1 MTDNNETFN
10 LNDHTYRL
18 LESEPFFAS
27 LSRRINKKM
36 TKAIPTAGVRVT
48 DQGQFEMVYNPDF
61 FLSLTP
67 KQRSG
72 VLKHEFYHLIFEHV
86 TGRLPPEG
94 MTKMWNIATDLAIN
108 SHLMDELPEQGCFP
122 TRKPFEQYPVGQSAE
137 FYFKMLKEDEQFQK
151 PDDQDGNG
159 DGDGQSD
166 GDGQG
171 GSGNGSGLPDT
182 MDDHSGWGGES
193 DMDEETK
200 QAMRDI
206 AKERLKQAMK
216 DAVDEINSNGRGWGT
231 VGAET
236 RKAIQDFITP
246 KVDWRKVL
254 RYFIKTSQR
263 SNKRS
268 TPRRINKRFP
278 YIHSGKRVTRQAK
291 IAISI
296 DQSGSV
302 SDAML
307 ALFFS
312 ELSSLAKYA
321 EFTII
326 PFDTDVDPDKVWV
339 WKKGKKHTFERVLCG
354 GTNFDAPTQY
364 VNERDF
370 DGHIVLTDMEAP
382 KPKPSKCQ
390 RMWATT
396 PQYAENPYFSTNER
410 MLVMEP

>member
-1 MTDNNETFN
+1 MSDDNKTTFDLNE
-10 LNDHTYRL
+10 HTYRL

-36 TKAIPTAGVRVT
+36 TTAIPTAGVRIT
-48 DQGQFEMVYNPDF
+48 DDGQFEMVYNPAF
-61 FLSLTP
+61 FESLTQ
-67 KQRSG
+67 KERSG

-86 TGRLPPEG
+86 TGRLPSEG

-122 TRKPFEQYPVGQSAE
+122 SREPFENYPVGQSAE
-137 FYFKMLKEDEQFQK
+137 FYYKMLREDEQFNQE
-151 PDDQDGNG
+151 PQDGQGGDDQSGN
-159 DGDGQSD
+159 
-166 GDGQG
+166 GQG
-171 GSGNGSGLPDT
+171 GSGQGLPNSL
-182 MDDHSGWGGES
+182 DDHSGWGGES
-193 DMDEETK
+193 DLDEDTK
-200 QAMRDI
+200 QAMREV
-206 AKERLKQAMK
+206 AEQRLKEAMK
-216 DAVDEINSNGRGWGT
+216 DAVNDINSSGRGWGT
-231 VGAET
+231 IGAST

-278 YIHSGKRVTRQAK
+278 YIHSGKRVTRHAK

-302 SDAML
+302 SDDML

-312 ELSSLAKYA
+312 ELSALAKYA

-339 WKKGKKHTFERVLCG
+339 WKKGKRHTFERVLCG
-354 GTNFDAPTQY
+354 GTNFDAPTEY
-364 VNERDF
+364 VNQQQF
-370 DGHIVLTDMEAP
+370 DGHIILTDMEAP
-382 KPKPSKCQ
+382 KPRPSKCQ

-396 PQYAENPYFSTNER
+396 PEYAERPYFTTNER
-410 MLVMEP
+410 MLIMER

>member
-1 MTDNNETFN
+1 MSDDNKTTFDLNE
-10 LNDHTYRL
+10 HTYRL

-36 TKAIPTAGVRVT
+36 TKAIPTAGVRIT
-48 DQGQFEMVYNPDF
+48 DEGQFEMVYNPEF
-61 FLSLTP
+61 FESLTQ
-67 KQRSG
+67 KERSG

-86 TGRLPPEG
+86 TGRLPSEG
-94 MTKMWNIATDLAIN
+94 MSKMWNIATDLAIN
-108 SHLMDELPEQGCFP
+108 SHLMDELPEAGCFP
-122 TRKPFEQYPVGQSAE
+122 SREPFQDYPVGQSAE
-137 FYFKMLKEDEQFQK
+137 FYFKMLKEDEQFQPK
-151 PDDQDGNG
+151 DGEG
-159 DGDGQSD
+159 GEGE
-166 GDGQG
+166 GGEGQG
-171 GSGNGSGLPDT
+171 SGSGLPDSL
-182 MDDHSGWGGES
+182 DDHSGWGGES

-200 QAMRDI
+200 QAMREV
-206 AKERLKQAMK
+206 AEQRLKEAMK
-216 DAVDEINSNGRGWGT
+216 DAVEEINSSGRGWGS
-231 VGAET
+231 VGAST

-268 TPRRINKRFP
+268 TVRRINKRFP
-278 YIHSGKRVTRQAK
+278 YIHAGKKVTRQAK
-291 IAISI
+291 IAVSI

-302 SDAML
+302 SDDML

-312 ELSSLAKYA
+312 ELTGLAKYA

-339 WKKGKKHTFERVLCG
+339 WKKGKKYTFERVLCG

-364 VNERDF
+364 VNERGF
-370 DGHIVLTDMEAP
+370 DGHIILTDMEAP

-396 PQYAENPYFSTNER
+396 PEYAERPYFTTNER
-410 MLVMEP
+410 MLIMEP

>member
-1 MTDNNETFN
+1 MTDDKPTFDLNE
-10 LNDHTYRL
+10 HTYRL

-36 TKAIPTAGVRVT
+36 TKAIPTAGVRIT
-48 DQGQFEMVYNPDF
+48 EDGQFEMVYNPDF
-61 FLSLTP
+61 FENLTV
-67 KQRSG
+67 KERSG

-86 TGRLPPEG
+86 TGRLPAEG

-122 TRKPFEQYPVGQSAE
+122 GREPFQDYPVGQSAE
-137 FYFKMLKEDEQFQK
+137 YYFKMLKEDEQFNQE
-151 PDDQDGNG
+151 PQDGEG
-159 DGDGQSD
+159 GEGE
-166 GDGQG
+166 GEGQG
-171 GSGNGSGLPDT
+171 SGSGLPDSL
-182 MDDHSGWGGES
+182 DDHSGWGGES

-200 QAMRDI
+200 QAMREV
-206 AKERLKQAMK
+206 AEQRLKEAMK
-216 DAVDEINSNGRGWGT
+216 DAVDEINSSGRGWGS

-263 SNKRS
+263 ANKRS

-302 SDAML
+302 GDDML

-312 ELSSLAKYA
+312 ELSSLAKHA

-326 PFDTDVDPDKVWV
+326 PFDTEVDPDKVWI

-354 GTNFDAPTQY
+354 GTNFNAPTEY
-364 VNERDF
+364 VNQRDF
-370 DGHIVLTDMEAP
+370 DGHIILTDMEAP

-396 PQYAENPYFSTNER
+396 PQYAERPYFTTNER
-410 MLVMEP
+410 MLVMEQ

>member
-1 MTDNNETFN
+1 MSDDNKTTPFDLNE
-10 LNDHTYRL
+10 HTYRL

-27 LSRRINKKM
+27 LSRRINKKL
-36 TKAIPTAGVRVT
+36 TTAIPTAGVRIT
-48 DQGQFEMVYNPDF
+48 DEGQFEMVYNPEF
-61 FLSLTP
+61 FESLTQ
-67 KQRSG
+67 KERSG

-94 MTKMWNIATDLAIN
+94 MSKMWNIATDLAIN
-108 SHLMDELPEQGCFP
+108 SHLMDELPEAGCFP
-122 TRKPFEQYPVGQSAE
+122 SREPFQDYPVGQSAE
-137 FYFKMLKEDEQFQK
+137 FYFKMLKEDEQFQPK
-151 PDDQDGNG
+151 EGEGEQ
-159 DGDGQSD
+159 GDGQ

-171 GSGNGSGLPDT
+171 GSGNGLPDSL
-182 MDDHSGWGGES
+182 DDHSGWGGEA

-200 QAMRDI
+200 QAMREV
-206 AKERLKQAMK
+206 AEQRLKEAMK
-216 DAVDEINSNGRGWGT
+216 EAVNDINSSGRGWGS
-231 VGAET
+231 VGAST

-246 KVDWRKVL
+246 KVNWRKVL

-263 SNKRS
+263 STKRS

-302 SDAML
+302 SDDML

-326 PFDTDVDPDKVWV
+326 PFDTDVDESKVWV

-364 VNERDF
+364 VNERGF
-370 DGHIVLTDMEAP
+370 DGHIILTDMEAP
-382 KPKPSKCQ
+382 RPKPSKCQ

-396 PQYAENPYFSTNER
+396 PEYAERPYFTTNER
-410 MLVMEP
+410 MLIMER

>member
-1 MTDNNETFN
+1 MSDDNKTTPFDLNE
-10 LNDHTYRL
+10 HTYRL

-36 TKAIPTAGVRVT
+36 TKAIPTAGVRIT
-48 DQGQFEMVYNPDF
+48 DEGQFEMVYNPEF
-61 FLSLTP
+61 FESLTQ
-67 KQRSG
+67 KERSG

-86 TGRLPPEG
+86 TGRLPSEG
-94 MTKMWNIATDLAIN
+94 MSKMWNIATDLAIN
-108 SHLMDELPEQGCFP
+108 SHLLDELPEAGCFP
-122 TRKPFEQYPVGQSAE
+122 GREPFQDYPVGQSAE
-137 FYFKMLKEDEQFQK
+137 FYFKMLKEDEQFQPK
-151 PDDQDGNG
+151 DGDEG
-159 DGDGQSD
+159 DGSGE
-166 GDGQG
+166 GE
-171 GSGNGSGLPDT
+171 GSGSGSGLPDSL
-182 MDDHSGWGGES
+182 DDHSGWGGES

-200 QAMRDI
+200 QAMREV
-206 AKERLKQAMK
+206 AEQRLKEAMK
-216 DAVDEINSNGRGWGT
+216 DAVNDINSSGRGWGS
-231 VGAET
+231 VGAST

-278 YIHSGKRVTRQAK
+278 YIHSGKRVTRHAK

-302 SDAML
+302 SDDML

-312 ELSSLAKYA
+312 ELSALAKYA

-326 PFDTDVDPDKVWV
+326 PFDTDVDESKVWV
-339 WKKGKKHTFERVLCG
+339 WKKGKKYTFERVLCG

-364 VNERDF
+364 VNERQF
-370 DGHIVLTDMEAP
+370 DGHIILTDMEAP
-382 KPKPSKCQ
+382 KPRPSKCQ

-396 PQYAENPYFSTNER
+396 PEYAERPYFTTNER
-410 MLVMEP
+410 MLIMER

>member
-1 MTDNNETFN
+1 MSDDNKTTFDLNE
-10 LNDHTYRL
+10 HTYRL

-36 TKAIPTAGVRVT
+36 TKAIPTAGVRIT
-48 DQGQFEMVYNPDF
+48 KDGQFEMVYNPDF
-61 FLSLTP
+61 FDALSQ
-67 KQRSG
+67 KERSG

-122 TRKPFEQYPVGQSAE
+122 SREPFQDYPVGQSAE
-137 FYFKMLKEDEQFQK
+137 FYYKMLKEDEQFQPK
-151 PDDQDGNG
+151 DPEEG
-159 DGDGQSD
+159 DGDGE
-166 GDGQG
+166 GGEGEGQG
-171 GSGNGSGLPDT
+171 GGSGLPDSL
-182 MDDHSGWGGES
+182 DDHSGWGGES
-193 DMDEETK
+193 DMDEQTK
-200 QAMRDI
+200 QAMREV
-206 AKERLKQAMK
+206 AEQRLKEAMK
-216 DAVDEINSNGRGWGT
+216 DAVDEINSSGRGWGT
-231 VGAET
+231 VGAST

-246 KVDWRKVL
+246 KVNWRKVL

-302 SDAML
+302 GDDML

-326 PFDTDVDPDKVWV
+326 PFDTAVDPDKVWV

-354 GTNFDAPTQY
+354 GTNFDAPTEY
-364 VNERDF
+364 VNQRGF
-370 DGHIVLTDMEAP
+370 DGHIILTDMEAP
-382 KPKPSKCQ
+382 KPRPSKCQ

-396 PQYAENPYFSTNER
+396 PEYAERPYFTTNER
-410 MLVMEP
+410 MLIMER